1 MMTRRLGILTTF
13 ATLGATLAVTPMA
26 ANADSLFDDDIGPYA
41 GVGIGYGTF
50 EDEDF
55 LTEDNDLREDRMTW
69 QAYLGANF
77 TDWFGLEV
85 GYVDF
90 GEIDD
95 DGGFLDANGVTAAVS
110 FHIPV
115 HESVSLSLRGGQM
128 WWDSTGTAVAPLDEF
143 EFDAD
148 GEDPFYGVGAHF
160 GSGEGVG
167 VNVRYD
173 RYEMGETDIDIPS
186 VNLEFGF

>member
-1 MMTRRLGILTTF
+1 MTRSPGILTIL
-13 ATLGATLAVTPMA
+13 ATLGTVLATAPMA
-26 ANADSLFDDDIGPYA
+26 VQADALFDNDIGPYA
-41 GVGIGYGTF
+41 GVGIGYGKF
-50 EDEDF
+50 EQEDF
-55 LTEDNDLREDRMTW
+55 LTEGNDLRDDRMTW
-69 QAYLGANF
+69 QVYLGANF
-77 TDWFGLEV
+77 TDWFGLEA

-95 DGGFLDANGVTAAVS
+95 EGGFLDANGVTAALA
-110 FHIPV
+110 FHIPL
-115 HESVSLSLRGGQM
+115 HESFSLSVHGGQI
-128 WWDSTGTAVAPLDEF
+128 WWDSTGSAVAPLDEF
-143 EFDAD
+143 EFSAD

-173 RYEMGETDIDIPS
+173 RYELGEADVDVPS

>member
-1 MMTRRLGILTTF
+1 KRSSGTF
-13 ATLGATLAVTPMA
+13 AILATAGVALAALPFTA
-26 ANADSLFDDDIGPYA
+26 SADSLFDDDIGPYA
-41 GVGIGYGTF
+41 GVGIGYGKF
-50 EDEDF
+50 EQEDF
-55 LTEDNDLREDRMTW
+55 LTEDNDLRDDRMTW
-69 QAYLGANF
+69 QAYVGANF
-77 TDWFGLEV
+77 TDWFGIEA

-95 DGGFLDANGVTAAVS
+95 EGGFLDSNGVTAALS
-110 FHIPV
+110 FHIPI
-115 HESVSLSLRGGQM
+115 HEAVSLSLRGGQM
-128 WWDSTGTAVAPLDEF
+128 WWDSTGSAVAPLNEF

-173 RYEMGETDIDIPS
+173 RYELGEADIDVPS

>member
-1 MMTRRLGILTTF
+1 MKRSSGTF
-13 ATLGATLAVTPMA
+13 AILATTGVALIALPMA
-26 ANADSLFDDDIGPYA
+26 ASADSVFDDDIGPYA
-41 GVGIGYGTF
+41 GVGIGYGKF
-50 EDEDF
+50 EQEDF
-55 LTEDNDLREDRMTW
+55 LTEDNDLRDDRMTW

-77 TDWFGLEV
+77 TDWFGIEA

-95 DGGFLDANGVTAAVS
+95 EGGFLDANGVTAALS

-128 WWDSTGTAVAPLDEF
+128 WWDSTGSAVAPLDEF

-173 RYEMGETDIDIPS
+173 RYELGEADIDVPS